1 MVQNGGVDLK
11 KKVNQKERMHWR
23 RITVNISDELYEL
36 LEQRAGLAGVS
47 LSRFAF
53 AVLKR
58 KKVLIIPGF
67 AEFVYQ
73 LRQISRELNRA
84 QYDPTSLREVVAAI
98 NRNVEFFESST
109 QGVLYPR
116 LVETKSGKCDI
127 CMQSNQFI
135 KNMVEV

>member
-1 MVQNGGVDLK
+1 MK
-11 KKVNQKERMHWR
+11 KKVNKKERMHWR
-23 RITVNISDELYEL
+23 RITINISNELYEL

-58 KKVLIIPGF
+58 KKVVIIPGL

-73 LRQISRELNRA
+73 LKQVSRALNRVKH
-84 QYDPTSLREVVAAI
+84 DPASLQEVVATI
-98 NRNVEFFESST
+98 NRNVEFFESAT

-116 LVETKSGKCDI
+116 LVETESGKCDT